1 MNIIE
6 NIKNYFIKNA
16 KIIFFLIIF
25 AFVTYFYNQNYQD
38 LNYFLKRGI
47 VLEYSISQNQNPD
60 KTLIKDFL
68 SHLGLK
74 YSSVDIADY
83 SFIDYYDNDFKK
95 VEKSLYIALPYKAD
109 KNKTALFNKISDFIF
124 EQYKSSKLI
133 DVKTLNENYDR
144 SYGGFLKFIQ
154 VLFFSL
160 LIWAVCLSV
169 ILTPKKA
176 FNLAKDA
183 LFSFYKKQKEN
194 IKAYVSKTKEKGFGY
209 FLKTIFL
216 EDAQDDENVT
226 KQIIYTIVFVL
237 VCVIIIRYFI
247 GELRWIP
254 SGSMRNT
261 ILEHDRVF
269 VEKLNY
275 PYQKEIKRGDILVF
289 YPPETELSNSPL
301 KIFARLTG
309 IFCKDIAFIKR
320 TIGLPGDKF
329 EIKYLEDINQYRVFI
344 NNEPLN
350 EPYINSKT
358 NWTKCHENMYCG
370 PFIIPK
376 GHYFMMGDNRG
387 NSQDSRFWGF
397 LDENRIIG
405 RANFMFWPIS
415 RINLLRDKY
424 LNLHHRKIQSGYE
437 NYPFILNRYEFLY
450 KS

>member
-194 IKAYVSKTKEKGFGY
+194 IKAYVSKTREKGF
-209 FLKTIFL
+209 TITSCNLGSIFS
-216 EDAQDDENVT
+216 AR
-226 KQIIYTIVFVL
+226 VL
-237 VCVIIIRYFI
+237 C
-247 GELRWIP
+247 
-254 SGSMRNT
+254 S
-261 ILEHDRVF
+261 
-269 VEKLNY
+269 
-275 PYQKEIKRGDILVF
+275 
-289 YPPETELSNSPL
+289 
-301 KIFARLTG
+301 
-309 IFCKDIAFIKR
+309 AFIPN
-320 TIGLPGDKF
+320 ISLFNDKI
-329 EIKYLEDINQYRVFI
+329 EEVRIDFI
-344 NNEPLN
+344 
-350 EPYINSKT
+350 
-358 NWTKCHENMYCG
+358 CC
-370 PFIIPK
+370 
-376 GHYFMMGDNRG
+376 
-387 NSQDSRFWGF
+387 
-397 LDENRIIG
+397 
-405 RANFMFWPIS
+405 
-415 RINLLRDKY
+415 
-424 LNLHHRKIQSGYE
+424 
-437 NYPFILNRYEFLY
+437 
-450 KS
+450 